1 MDYDPSQLP
10 EFIPD
15 DLSPGELDRLTTA
28 LANEVAKLSR
38 AVGTAHVD
46 MKLKDGGY
54 KKALA
59 AAVVLNKDMG
69 TPTIVKCIA
78 EQEHTVLAAAG
89 ICQQAEALYLMLKA
103 ELDGREAQYQ
113 AAKKLVDLKVQ
124 EIRSFRG

>member
-1 MDYDPSQLP
+1 MAYDPSQLP

-15 DLSPGELDRLTTA
+15 DLSPGDLDRLTNR
-28 LANEVAKLSR
+28 LANEVARLSR

-46 MKLKDGGY
+46 MKLKEGGY

-59 AAVVLNKDMG
+59 AAD
-69 TPTIVKCIA
+69 IF
-78 EQEHTVLAAAG
+78 
-89 ICQQAEALYLMLKA
+89 QQAEALYLMLKA